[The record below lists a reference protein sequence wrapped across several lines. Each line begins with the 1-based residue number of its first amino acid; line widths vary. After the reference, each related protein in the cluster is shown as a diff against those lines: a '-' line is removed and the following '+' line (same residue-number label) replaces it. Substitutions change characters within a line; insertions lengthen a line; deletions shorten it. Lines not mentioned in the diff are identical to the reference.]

1 MKSGGI
7 GDMANKLK
15 NIFSSDLPE
24 YKSTVKFQSNDAYRN
39 FRAALDAVERDGS
52 VVPVDGIES
61 ISMFMEDHGIKIP
74 IKYNDGITKFIVG
87 PTIESVPF
95 DVVWGEHKKTYDF
108 RRYRIS
114 EGTVL
119 ETEKNTVVYLKLLFL
134 EAAQKVEIT
143 YQIQYEYAKTI
154 EEIDFELS
162 ACISLLLKFYAP
174 TEEVGSAEDLN
185 TINEVL
191 QCLRYTEGFM
201 SRLKAVETVLGVSFS
216 TKELNI
222 LSSKDQQNIE
232 ELYLL
237 LCKKIPLRSNT
248 KIRSTEAN
256 KIVTS
261 KQQEEIQIGTKI
273 ALCFTRRIEFK
284 LLGQQFAIY
293 TANVLINAIIKDFQ
307 QNGNQV
313 SVFYG
318 DTDSQP
324 MFIAYSAFLQE
335 EQAKKEI
342 ERNIGGEKS
351 YAGAQ
356 TAIQYMKE
364 YFNKV

>member
-1 MKSGGI
+1 M
-7 GDMANKLK
+7 
-15 NIFSSDLPE
+15 
-24 YKSTVKFQSNDAYRN
+24 
-39 FRAALDAVERDGS
+39 
-52 VVPVDGIES
+52 
-61 ISMFMEDHGIKIP
+61 
-74 IKYNDGITKFIVG
+74 
-87 PTIESVPF
+87 
-95 DVVWGEHKKTYDF
+95 
-108 RRYRIS
+108 
-114 EGTVL
+114 
-119 ETEKNTVVYLKLLFL
+119 KLLFL

-162 ACISLLLKFYAP
+162 ACISLLLKFYAS

-201 SRLKAVETVLGVSFS
+201 SRLKAVEKMLGVSFS
-216 TKELNI
+216 PKELNI

-248 KIRSTEAN
+248 KISPTEAN

-261 KQQEEIQIGTKI
+261 KQQEEIQIGTRI

-324 MFIAYSAFLQE
+324 MFIAYSAFLEE

-351 YAGAQ
+351 YAEAQ
-356 TAIQYMKE
+356 TAIQYVKE
-364 YFNKV
+364 YFNEV